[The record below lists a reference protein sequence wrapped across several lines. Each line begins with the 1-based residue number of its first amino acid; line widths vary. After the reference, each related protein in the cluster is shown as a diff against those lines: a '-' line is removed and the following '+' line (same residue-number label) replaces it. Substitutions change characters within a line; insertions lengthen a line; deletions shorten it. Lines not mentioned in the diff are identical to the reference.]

1 MQVIIDEVNKGGKT
15 QDLLTAG
22 NEGSPKKVDKQARR
36 QRRATMKIM
45 ITSIAKKI
53 RIQIKDILNS
63 EALDKFRDFDPQFIK
78 AVSMELKGMSKDVKQ
93 LDEELTKKD
102 NQVKF

>member
-1 MQVIIDEVNKGGKT
+1 
-15 QDLLTAG
+15 
-22 NEGSPKKVDKQARR
+22 
-36 QRRATMKIM
+36 MKIM